1 MTVRI
6 YAPDGE
12 PFDVPEHR
20 AGELVLNKGFSR
32 LPHDPNA
39 VPLVQET
46 PGYRETMAKAQAE
59 WDNLQAERDYISGQE
74 IDFAN
79 LLAGEEPQEET
90 KPRRRRRRAQA
101 DA

>member
-59 WDNLQAERDYISGQE
+59 WESLQADRDYIAGQD

-79 LLAGEEPQEET
+79 LLAGEEPQEP
-90 KPRRRRRRAQA
+90 KPVRRRRRRVKDEA
-101 DA
+101 